1 MWSFLHFPNEF
12 EDLTMLNIATC
23 SILPCFWKSRLWK
36 KEGPVQIITFIRLN
50 IREKNHF
57 DLTWDVANKTCQR
70 LSKLF
75 PWSRRFEHVAS
86 DFSAFLGSWQ
96 LPAPLGGCHAG
107 CGMRTSA
114 KSRVLKPPAR
124 WGPLTKSLGKLWE
137 QAWESWRSVGFSWWL
152 NFIKW
157 ISWTYPGNMVI

>member
-1 MWSFLHFPNEF
+1 MLQLLHLLRLQTLRCIGQSCTRLLHLEKRSWNVKLPAFSQWIWGSHHAEHRNLQHFAMFLEKQA
-12 EDLTMLNIATC
+12 L
-23 SILPCFWKSRLWK
+23 K

-96 LPAPLGGCHAG
+96 LPAPLGGRHAG

-124 WGPLTKSLGKLWE
+124 WGPLTKSL
-137 QAWESWRSVGFSWWL
+137 SW
-152 NFIKW
+152 
-157 ISWTYPGNMVI
+157 P

>member
-1 MWSFLHFPNEF
+1 MHRPELHPFAAPGKTELKCEASCIFPMNLRISPCWTSQLAAFAMFLEKQA
-12 EDLTMLNIATC
+12 L
-23 SILPCFWKSRLWK
+23 K

-96 LPAPLGGCHAG
+96 LPAPLGGRHAG

-124 WGPLTKSLGKLWE
+124 WGPLTKSL
-137 QAWESWRSVGFSWWL
+137 SW
-152 NFIKW
+152 
-157 ISWTYPGNMVI
+157 P